1 MINETIQAPLNF
13 RIFSGSGIQR
23 NDSDMK
29 ETVSPMSIDIP
40 IDSNFAWLVISLF
53 VAMVWVIY
61 ITYYNA
67 RVLGQIL
74 TRICNRF
81 IGVGYINIGN
91 LNFHFPFFLKS
102 YYIYSFRFTC
112 NGPTVWENNV
122 SRCSLLYRRFYST
135 CSRWMVGFSMV
146 EVLCS

>member
-1 MINETIQAPLNF
+1 MEMINETIQAPLNF
-13 RIFSGSGIQR
+13 RIFSGNGIQR

-81 IGVGYINIGN
+81 IGEGYVNIGN
-91 LNFHFPFFLKS
+91 LNLYFHH
-102 YYIYSFRFTC
+102 
-112 NGPTVWENNV
+112 
-122 SRCSLLYRRFYST
+122 FY
-135 CSRWMVGFSMV
+135 F
-146 EVLCS
+146 

>member
-1 MINETIQAPLNF
+1 MELINETIQAPLNF
-13 RIFSGSGIQR
+13 RIFSGNGIQR

-81 IGVGYINIGN
+81 IGEGYVNIGN
-91 LNFHFPFFLKS
+91 LNLHFPFFL
-102 YYIYSFRFTC
+102 
-112 NGPTVWENNV
+112 
-122 SRCSLLYRRFYST
+122 
-135 CSRWMVGFSMV
+135 
-146 EVLCS
+146 

>member
-1 MINETIQAPLNF
+1 MELINETIQAPLNF
-13 RIFSGSGIQR
+13 RIFSGNGIQR

-81 IGVGYINIGN
+81 NGEGYVNIGN
-91 LNFHFPFFLKS
+91 LNLHFHFFL
-102 YYIYSFRFTC
+102 
-112 NGPTVWENNV
+112 
-122 SRCSLLYRRFYST
+122 
-135 CSRWMVGFSMV
+135 
-146 EVLCS
+146 